1 MAYKL
6 MKRIIERGGYDAAD
20 VMDKLDTYYASG
32 RLTKEQYEELM
43 ALVNPQPAPEPESVA
58 E

>member
-1 MAYKL
+1 MAYRL
-6 MKRIIERGGYDAAD
+6 MKRIIERGGYDKAD

-43 ALVNPQPAPEPESVA
+43 AMVNPQPDPEPES
-58 E
+58 EGE

>member
-6 MKRIIERGGYDAAD
+6 MKRIIERGNYDRDD
-20 VMDKLDTYYASG
+20 VMDKLDTFYAAD
-32 RLTKEQYEELM
+32 RMTKSEYEELAGM
-43 ALVNPQPAPEPESVA
+43 VIPRPAEGEG

>member
-20 VMDKLDTYYASG
+20 VMDKLDTYYAAC
-32 RLTKEQYEELM
+32 RLTTEQYNELM
-43 ALVNPQPAPEPESVA
+43 ALVNPPANTES
-58 E
+58 EGE